1 MNYYNRS
8 DELCHYGVL
17 GMKWGMRRF
26 QKPDGTLTA
35 AGKRHLAKTGETGF
49 VYKSHSTK
57 KYARKLAKAQKKGKE
72 EKAKKFESR
81 LKRSQELDKREQSY
95 AKSVSVG
102 GNIAARLLSPY
113 GRLGGKAYTMN
124 MAINSSKKTTGNKV
138 GSYVL
143 ARIGG
148 RPLAMIRKASY
159 LRQDERAAK
168 YQAKYNN

>member
-1 MNYYNRS
+1 MYYERP
-8 DELCHYGVL
+8 DELYHYGVL

-26 QKPDGTLTA
+26 QRPDGTLTA
-35 AGKRHLAKTGETGF
+35 AGKRHEAKTGEHGF

-57 KYARKLAKAQKKGKE
+57 KYARKLAKAEKKGKA
-72 EKAKKFESR
+72 EKAEKFENR
-81 LKRSQELDKREQSY
+81 LKRSKELDKREQDY

-102 GNIAARLLSPY
+102 GNIAARLLSPG

-124 MAINSSKKTTGNKV
+124 MAVNGSKRTTGSKV

-143 ARIGG
+143 SRIGG

-159 LRQDERAAK
+159 IRQDERANR
-168 YQAKYNN
+168 YNSGT